1 MAGTELRFPEGFLW
15 GCASAAH
22 QVEGGNHNDWSDLE
36 SVPGAIKDGSSA
48 AVACDHYRRFREDLR
63 DLADLGQNAHRFSVE
78 WSRIE
83 PEPGRFDAEALDH
96 YVQVARRCTEL
107 GMEPLDCIRSATTVA
122 ADTIGMKGVGRLEP
136 GSWGDVIGVAGN
148 PVEDLQLLAK
158 PENIRL
164 VVKGGDVVKS

>member
-36 SVPGAIKDGSSA
+36 RVPGAIKDGSSA
-48 AVACDHYRRFREDLR
+48 AIACDHFRRFREDLR

-83 PEPGRFDAEALDH
+83 PEEGRFDAGALDH
-96 YVQVARRCTEL
+96 YSAVVDECRAL
-107 GMEPLDCIRSATTVA
+107 GL
-122 ADTIGMKGVGRLEP
+122 
-136 GSWGDVIGVAGN
+136 
-148 PVEDLQLLAK
+148 
-158 PENIRL
+158 
-164 VVKGGDVVKS
+164 